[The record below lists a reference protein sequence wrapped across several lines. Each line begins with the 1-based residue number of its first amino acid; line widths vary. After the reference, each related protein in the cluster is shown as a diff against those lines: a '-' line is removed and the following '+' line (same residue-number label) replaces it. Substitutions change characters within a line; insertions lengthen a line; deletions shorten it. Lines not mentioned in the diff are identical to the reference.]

1 MPRSIIFVK
10 EKKNSRKFHTKKEWG
25 RLEWFTT
32 CGILLIR
39 FFFYLLGNK
48 PQIGEDTH
56 TYVELTWRGFL
67 KGERMP
73 LYSLL
78 IWTNRLFFQDS
89 YLLGV
94 VGCQIILSLISIL
107 FLYRA
112 VRMAT
117 KNRGIA
123 CIIALF
129 YGGNP
134 WIMNADLTILTE
146 SLAISISVFL
156 LYHTVCYLQSPSLR
170 RGMAMVVCV
179 LSAAILK
186 PALSVYVAAYLI
198 FMGIQFFCEK
208 DRRKITIKV
217 SVALFGIALLLL
229 CYAGQVWKNAG
240 TFSLD
245 KRGVRHMLITCL
257 ETELYKNYPDQE
269 LVEEIDRIYLENNK
283 SVDVKTTINPIKRL
297 FGENNREQNIRV
309 REFCRYCI
317 RTEPGV
323 YVRYLIRHFVRATD
337 LGYMLEQSELYE
349 NPLLFRILYYVL
361 AIVFPIVKI
370 GHLYLI
376 GGATFLLLVIKWKK
390 EKACPWYYLG
400 TAGMILVILVSVIVG
415 IDGGYVRCLSYVLP
429 FAYSGLALL
438 FQDLLKGLEKCR
450 ESDGNSK

>member
-1 MPRSIIFVK
+1 MPEGIKSVK
-10 EKKNSRKFHTKKEWG
+10 GKKRTWNFHTIKEWG
-25 RLEWFTT
+25 RLEWLTA
-32 CGILLIR
+32 CCVLLLR
-39 FFFYLLGNK
+39 FLFYLLGNK
-48 PQIGEDTH
+48 PQIGGDTH
-56 TYVELTWRGFL
+56 TYVEFTWRGFL
-67 KGERMP
+67 AGERMP
-73 LYSLL
+73 LYPLL
-78 IWTNRLFFQDS
+78 IRANRFLFQDG

-123 CIIALF
+123 CIIVFF

-134 WIMNADLTILTE
+134 WLMDADLTILTE

-170 RGMAMVVCV
+170 RGMAMVFFV
-179 LSAAILK
+179 LSATLLK
-186 PALSVYVAAYLI
+186 SALSVYVAAYLI

-208 DRRKITIKV
+208 DRRRITIKV
-217 SVALFGIALLLL
+217 SAALFGIALLLL

-245 KRGVRHMLITCL
+245 KRGVRHMLYTCL
-257 ETELYKNYPDQE
+257 ETDLYKNYPDQE
-269 LVEEIDRIYLENNK
+269 LVEKIDRIYLEHDK
-283 SVDVKTTINPIKRL
+283 VVDWRIGEPITLL
-297 FGENNREQNIRV
+297 FGEKYSEQNIRI
-309 REFCRYCI
+309 REFSRYCI

-323 YVRYLIRHFVRATD
+323 YVRYLIGRFVRVTND
-337 LGYMLEQSELYE
+337 EYKIKQSELDE
-349 NPLLFRILYYVL
+349 SPFLFRVLYDMSGVL
-361 AIVFPIVKI
+361 FPIVKV
-370 GHLYLI
+370 GHFYLI

-390 EKACPWYYLG
+390 EKVCPWYYLG
-400 TAGMILVILVSVIVG
+400 TSGMLMVILVSVIVG
-415 IDGGYVRCLSYVLP
+415 TYCCYVRCLSYALP

-450 ESDGNSK
+450 E

>member
-1 MPRSIIFVK
+1 MIGSIEAVK
-10 EKKNSRKFHTKKEWG
+10 EKKSIRKFHTKQEWG
-25 RLEWFTT
+25 RLEWLTA
-32 CGILLIR
+32 CCVLLFR
-39 FFFYLLGNK
+39 LLFYLLCNK
-48 PQIGEDTH
+48 PQIGGDTY
-56 TYVELTWRGFL
+56 TYVELTWKQFL
-67 KGERMP
+67 SGERMP
-73 LYSLL
+73 LYPLL
-78 IWTNRLFFQDS
+78 IRVNHLFFQDG
-89 YLLGV
+89 YLFGV
-94 VGCQIILSLISIL
+94 VGCQVILSLISIL

-112 VRMAT
+112 LRMAI

-123 CIIALF
+123 CIVVFF

-156 LYHTVCYLQSPSLR
+156 LYHTVCYIQSPSLK
-170 RGMAMVVCV
+170 RGMAMVFCV
-179 LSAAILK
+179 LLAAILK
-186 PALSVYVAAYLI
+186 SALSVYVAAYLI

-217 SVALFGIALLLL
+217 SAALFGIALLLL

-257 ETELYKNYPDQE
+257 DTELYKNYPDQE
-269 LVEEIDRIYLENNK
+269 LVEKIDRIYLENNK
-283 SVDVKTTINPIKRL
+283 SVDVKTTLIPIRQL
-297 FGENNREQNIRV
+297 FGENNREQNIRA

-323 YVRYLIRHFVRATD
+323 YVRYLIRRFVRATD
-337 LGYMLEQSELYE
+337 LGYKLEQSELYK
-349 NPLLFRILYYVL
+349 NSLLFRILYYIL

-400 TAGMILVILVSVIVG
+400 TSGMIMVILVSVIVG
-415 IDGGYVRCLSYVLP
+415 TYCCYVRCSSYALP

>member
-1 MPRSIIFVK
+1 MHRSMISVK
-10 EKKNSRKFHTKKEWG
+10 EKKNIQSKKRKWG
-25 RLEWFTT
+25 RLEWLTA
-32 CGILLIR
+32 CCVLLLR
-39 FFFYLLGNK
+39 LLFYLLGNK

-56 TYVELTWRGFL
+56 TYVELTWQGFL
-67 KGERMP
+67 RGERMP
-73 LYSLL
+73 LYPLL
-78 IWTNRLFFQDS
+78 IWANRLLFRDG

-117 KNRGIA
+117 ENRGIA
-123 CIIALF
+123 CIIAFF

-170 RGMAMVVCV
+170 RGMAMVFFV
-179 LSAAILK
+179 LSAALLK
-186 PALSVYVAAYLI
+186 SALSVYVAAYLI

-217 SVALFGIALLLL
+217 SAALFGIALLLL
-229 CYAGQVWKNAG
+229 CHAGQVWKNAG

-245 KRGVRHMLITCL
+245 KVGVRLMLVTCL
-257 ETELYKNYPDQE
+257 ETDLYKNYPDQE
-269 LVEEIDRIYLENNK
+269 LVEKIDRIFLENDKAVNWAAT
-283 SVDVKTTINPIKRL
+283 DPITQL
-297 FGENNREQNIRV
+297 FGEEYREQNIRI
-309 REFCRYCI
+309 REFSRYCI
-317 RTEPGV
+317 RTKPVV
-323 YVRYLIRHFVRATD
+323 YVRYLIGRFVRVAND
-337 LGYMLEQSELYE
+337 EYKIKQSELDE
-349 NPLLFRILYYVL
+349 SPFLFRVLYDTSGVL
-361 AIVFPIVKI
+361 FPIVKI
-370 GHLYLI
+370 GHFYLI

-400 TAGMILVILVSVIVG
+400 TSGMLMVILVSVIVEVYS
-415 IDGGYVRCLSYVLP
+415 GYVRCLSYALP

-438 FQDLLKGLEKCR
+438 LRDLLKGLEKCR
-450 ESDGNSK
+450 E